1 MRVGPKYKIARRL
14 GDPGIFGKTMGPKF
28 ALSESRKKGGKKG
41 KFQKQRSEFGSQL
54 IEKQKARFTYG
65 ISERQLSNYV
75 IKSRSTKGKSP
86 AESLFENLESR
97 LDNVIYRLGLAS
109 TRAFARQLVSHGHVM
124 VNDRRVTVP
133 SYAVRK
139 GEMIAIRAQSKKS
152 AAFTNATER
161 LGGHRPPAWLSLDH
175 VSLSGKIENTP
186 VFAPGESTVNFGAI
200 VEFYSRV

>member
-28 ALSESRKKGGKKG
+28 ALSESRKKGKKG
-41 KFQKQRSEFGSQL
+41 KFPKQRTEYGTQL

-65 ISERQLSNYV
+65 LGERQLSNYV
-75 IKSRSTKGKSP
+75 LKSRSAKGKTP
-86 AESLFENLESR
+86 ASSLFENLETR
-97 LDNVIYRLGLAS
+97 LDNVVYRLGFAS
-109 TRAFARQLVSHGHVM
+109 TRAFARQLVSHGHIM

-139 GEMIAIRAQSKKS
+139 GDVIMIRAQSKKS
-152 AAFTNATER
+152 PAFTNASER

-175 VSLSGKIENTP
+175 VGLSGKVESEP
-186 VFAPGESTVNFGAI
+186 VFAPGESSVNFGAI